1 MKASYPC
8 MVSGFNCSPGYSG
21 IFFFQILL
29 LGPTVA
35 LLINSVLCEWQ
46 SRAASGMNFRPL
58 QPVLP
63 PQGRP
68 MALLVPQSLPVA
80 KPLVGWYLLR
90 DHHALPG
97 EDRVKEALGCPGKGI
112 PAWVGLSVCL
122 SAQPFLSALLE
133 GAVQQLCPTDS
144 ASQGRSFQIKS
155 FYSSS
160 LVLQQEPFAGGTAAS
175 KYPWFHRYRLA
186 KTSEFHSMPGV
197 LLRSCHQSLGSEG
210 GQQAAFH
217 YIFVFQM
224 RLTFLLPQ
232 QYSINVL

>member
-1 MKASYPC
+1 
-8 MVSGFNCSPGYSG
+8 MVAGFSCSPGYSG

-35 LLINSVLCEWQ
+35 LLTNSLLCEWQ
-46 SRAASGMNFRPL
+46 PTAASGMNFRPF

-68 MALLVPQSLPVA
+68 KTLLVPQSLAAANPSWGCTCWGTTRLCQGTMGLGRLWA
-80 KPLVGWYLLR
+80 SG
-90 DHHALPG
+90 
-97 EDRVKEALGCPGKGI
+97 LGCPGKGI
-112 PAWVGLSVCL
+112 PAWVVCL
-122 SAQPFLSALLE
+122 LLPHSQPCLSALLE
-133 GAVQQLCPTDS
+133 RAVQQLCLTNS

-155 FYSSS
+155 FNSS
-160 LVLQQEPFAGGTAAS
+160 LMVLQEEPFAGGTAAS

-217 YIFVFQM
+217 YMFVFQM
-224 RLTFLLPQ
+224 RLSFLLLQ
-232 QYSINVL
+232 LYSINVF